1 VSDSVN
7 LVFVQ
12 VKDKVKQRV
21 DWARY
26 QERERKKEEDERE
39 RERGT

>member
-1 VSDSVN
+1 MSDSIN
-7 LVFVQ
+7 PVFVKI
-12 VKDKVKQRV
+12 KDKVKQRV